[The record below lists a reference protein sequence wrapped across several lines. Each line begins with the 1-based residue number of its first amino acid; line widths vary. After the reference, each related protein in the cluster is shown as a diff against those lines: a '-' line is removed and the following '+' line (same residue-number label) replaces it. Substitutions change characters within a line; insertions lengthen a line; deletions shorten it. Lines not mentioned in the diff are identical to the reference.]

1 MAGAVVARAAIVAT
15 AKAEAPNDVSFISFA
30 SAEVPVAKIWA
41 KLKAIESS
49 YLPLRQMVEQ

>member
-1 MAGAVVARAAIVAT
+1 MARAVVARAAIVAT
-15 AKAEAPNDVSFISFA
+15 AKAEAPNDASFISFA

-41 KLKAIESS
+41 KLEAVEAS